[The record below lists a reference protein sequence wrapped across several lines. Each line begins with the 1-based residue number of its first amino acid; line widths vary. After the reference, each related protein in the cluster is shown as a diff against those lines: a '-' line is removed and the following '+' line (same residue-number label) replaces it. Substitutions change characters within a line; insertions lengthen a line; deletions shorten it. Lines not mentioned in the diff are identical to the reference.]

1 MINLRAW
8 CKHSYLLIRVLK
20 RDPIKAGNLAQ
31 QVSSTFMTNNLYCQ
45 CGHILCFSVNHVQV
59 KGTINQGDFY
69 KSHDQF
75 ILMYNRIPKTGSS
88 SMLLMFHAIRV
99 SYYKVGFIDICKK
112 DYSKI
117 LPRGPGSEN
126 KRMKSCVFLP
136 AAERRMQ
143 VFTLFSHSGTPE
155 RPFS

>member
-1 MINLRAW
+1 
-8 CKHSYLLIRVLK
+8 
-20 RDPIKAGNLAQ
+20 
-31 QVSSTFMTNNLYCQ
+31 
-45 CGHILCFSVNHVQV
+45 
-59 KGTINQGDFY
+59 
-69 KSHDQF
+69 
-75 ILMYNRIPKTGSS
+75 MYNRIPKTGSS